1 MNTDKITTNLEY
13 RIIER
18 EGDKDYFIETDFY
31 PVNMELRIPGMSR
44 FQFPLSRAILV
55 RTTPC
60 NDWITIHVLRDVD
73 LFSSFVNFEVD
84 LSGKKLNIIK
94 EEGYI
99 KLDIQSLPNAL

>member
-1 MNTDKITTNLEY
+1 MNTNKIITNLEY

-18 EGDKDYFIETDFY
+18 EGDKDYFIETDMY
-31 PVNMELRIPGMSR
+31 PVNMELNIPNMSR
-44 FQFPLSRAILV
+44 LQFPLSRAILV

-84 LSGKKLNIIK
+84 LTGKRLNVVK

-99 KLDIQSLPNAL
+99 KVDIQNLPNEL

>member
-1 MNTDKITTNLEY
+1 MDTDKITTNLEY
-13 RIIER
+13 RIIDR
-18 EGDKDYFIETDFY
+18 EGDQDYFIETDFY
-31 PVNMELRIPGMSR
+31 PVNMELNISGMSR

-60 NDWITIHVLRDVD
+60 NDWVTIHVLRDVD

-84 LSGKKLNIIK
+84 LEGKKLNIIK

-99 KLDIQSLPNAL
+99 KLDIQTLSDGL

>member
-1 MNTDKITTNLEY
+1 MNTDKINTNLEY
-13 RIIER
+13 RIIDR

-31 PVNMELRIPGMSR
+31 PVNMELNIPGMSR

-84 LSGKKLNIIK
+84 LTGKRLNILK
-94 EEGYI
+94 QEGYI
-99 KLDIQSLPNAL
+99 NLYIQSIPNTL